1 MKYILYSFCMFIL
14 SMHSMDQDK
23 NNFFLF
29 DHNKYNY
36 LLETKIRTF
45 KSRDIHI
52 MGFMIKKKH
61 YDLLKFLYEKASIL
75 NFDINLMKEGN
86 LKYFFEENIHRSIL
100 KKYNIEENL
109 ENIISKILKIK
120 KCYGDNSLFG
130 LFDEDYASGIIQ
142 KYLNHDSSLKHNSSL
157 LYLLLPHYFKSNFTN
172 DTELFKKICVNKLR
186 DFYEKFGYDV
196 IFVDLSNYLPI
207 NDPVDLFFSFL
218 KKNID
223 IGNNIFCINN
233 NIIDNEKFKKNHPEL
248 NIHSVLVEEL
258 YLKNEKKL
266 LLLYTP
272 LFKVLLYDKYKDISK
287 NIEFFKKQIKRQEEH
302 KGLKKT
308 CMKRINELV
317 FQLVNE

>member
-1 MKYILYSFCMFIL
+1 
-14 SMHSMDQDK
+14 
-23 NNFFLF
+23 
-29 DHNKYNY
+29 
-36 LLETKIRTF
+36 
-45 KSRDIHI
+45 
-52 MGFMIKKKH
+52 MIKKKD

-75 NFDINLMKEGN
+75 NFDIQLMEKGN
-86 LKYFFEENIHRSIL
+86 LKYFLEENIHRSTL

-109 ENIISKILKIK
+109 ENIISKIFKIK
-120 KCYGDNSLFG
+120 KCYDNNSLFG

-142 KYLNHDSSLKHNSSL
+142 KYLNHGSSLKHNSSL
-157 LYLLLPHYFKSNFTN
+157 LYLLLPHYFKSNFTH
-172 DTELFKKICVNKLR
+172 DTEWFKKICVNKLR

-196 IFVDLSNYLPI
+196 VFVDLSNYLPT
-207 NDPVDLFFSFL
+207 NNPVDLFFSFL

-233 NIIDNEKFKKNHPEL
+233 NIIDNEKFKKDHPEL

-272 LFKVLLYDKYKDISK
+272 SLKVRLCDQCKDISK
-287 NIEFFKKQIKRQEEH
+287 NIEFFEKQIKRQEEH